1 MENQIEI
8 YRGADGQ
15 TQIEVR
21 FEEETVWLSQKQ
33 MSELFE
39 KDTDTIGLHLK
50 NIYSDEELDVAATT
64 EDYSVVQQEGKRK
77 VKRTIKY
84 YNLDAVISVGYRVN
98 SKRGVQFRQWA
109 TQRLREYLIQGY
121 AINER
126 RLAQKDQHIQTLKN
140 CISILSRAIETKAGE
155 MNDSWLEQF
164 AKGLELLDDY
174 DHEKLDQNGINVRPA
189 TFPALSD
196 YLKVIENMR
205 GDFESSVF
213 GKEKDDSFQSSV
225 AQISKGFA
233 DVDFYPSIE
242 EKAATL
248 LYLIIKNHSFID
260 GNKRIAAACFLLFL
274 ENNGI
279 LKSKDGNLL
288 ISNEALASLTLF
300 AASSKPEEMET
311 VKRLIISVLNRNQN

>member
-121 AINER
+121 ALNER

-140 CISILSRAIETKAGE
+140 GISILSRAIETKTGE
-155 MNDSWLEQF
+155 VNDSWLEHF

-174 DHEKLDQNGINVRPA
+174 DHEKLDQNGINLRPA

-196 YLKVIENMR
+196 YLKVIEVMR

-213 GKEKDDSFQSSV
+213 GKEKDDSFHSSV
-225 AQISKGFA
+225 AQISKGFG

-248 LYLIIKNHSFID
+248 LYLIIKN
-260 GNKRIAAACFLLFL
+260 
-274 ENNGI
+274 
-279 LKSKDGNLL
+279 
-288 ISNEALASLTLF
+288 
-300 AASSKPEEMET
+300 
-311 VKRLIISVLNRNQN
+311 Q